1 MSRPIAHPLVPL
13 RCLKALEVAWQVA
26 CATLIVC
33 AVLGSPAAAVEH
45 VSLERD
51 GKKIHVSGKV
61 LVEAE
66 DGGLLL
72 LDTAG
77 TLWAIQPAEL
87 TKRMSDDKPFE
98 PMTASELADSLL
110 KELPAGFRVHHTAHY
125 LVCYNTSPAYAQWC
139 GSLYER
145 LYMAFTNYWK
155 QRGLDLQEPDFP
167 LVAVV
172 FDNKQSYATY
182 AKPELG
188 EAAES
193 IIGYYSLRSNHVNM
207 YDLTGADTLQTG
219 APVNSL
225 SHINRILSRPDAERT
240 VATIIHE
247 ATHQLAFNCGIQQR
261 YSDIPLWVSEGIAV
275 YFETPDLSSTRGW
288 RAIGTVHNLRLQQF
302 RKYLSSRPGDSLRT
316 LLANDQRFR
325 EGRTAT
331 DAYAE
336 AWALNYYL
344 LRKHPKEY
352 VNYLRTLSAKKP
364 LVYDEPEERLQ
375 DFRKAFGMG
384 LDELDADFLRYMDR
398 VR

>member
-1 MSRPIAHPLVPL
+1 MSSPIAQPLAPPHYS
-13 RCLKALEVAWQVA
+13 KALAVPRQVA
-26 CATLIVC
+26 CAALIACV
-33 AVLGSPAAAVEH
+33 VVGSPAVAVEL

-87 TKRMSDDKPFE
+87 TKRTSDDKPFE
-98 PMTASELADSLL
+98 PMTASELADALL

-155 QRGLDLQEPDFP
+155 QRGLDVEEPEFP

-172 FDNKQSYATY
+172 FGSKQSYAAY

-225 SHINRILSRPDAERT
+225 SHINRILSRPDAGRT

-302 RKYLSSRPGDSLRT
+302 RKYLPSRPADSLRT
-316 LLANDQRFR
+316 LLANDHRFR

-352 VNYLRTLSAKKP
+352 ARYLKNLSAKKP

-375 DFRKAFGMG
+375 DFRQAFGMS

-398 VR
+398 IR